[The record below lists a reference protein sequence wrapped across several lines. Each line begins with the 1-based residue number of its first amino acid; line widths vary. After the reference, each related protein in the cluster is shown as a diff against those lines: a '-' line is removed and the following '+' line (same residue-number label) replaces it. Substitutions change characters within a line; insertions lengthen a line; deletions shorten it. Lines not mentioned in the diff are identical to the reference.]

1 VSLPEGPDVGGRA
14 SPGGLVLRIE
24 NLSKHFGGARA
35 LDGVSFG
42 VGPREVHG
50 LLGQNGSGKSTLI
63 KVLAGFHEPDP
74 GARLWVGGTEVALPI
89 PPGGF
94 RALGISFVHQHLG
107 LIPSLTVLENLLIG
121 DLATEDR
128 WRIGWKAEARRTRDL
143 FVRYGLAIDPSEPV
157 SRLSPVERALLA
169 IVRAFDQLRE
179 VRMAAGSQGFL
190 VLDEPTPFLPAADIR
205 ELFRLVREI
214 VRDGASVI
222 FVSHDIDEVLEIT
235 DRATVLRDG
244 RIAGRFETRSVTKDD
259 IVRMIVGRRVELKR
273 APSAARG
280 RSGDARVRVR
290 GLDGGSVEGL
300 SLDVTAG
307 EIIGLTGLIGS
318 GYDEVVYLLYGA
330 TRATAGVLEIEG
342 ERHELAPMSPTAAI
356 GAGCVLVPG
365 DRQNAGA
372 VGTLSVLDNVSLPV
386 LETVV
391 NRWLIRGSRLA
402 ANATVL
408 AERFDVRPR
417 DPALPIDALSGGNQ
431 QKVVLAKWL
440 QLKPRLILLDEP
452 TQGVDIGAREQVF
465 EAARQAARD
474 GACVLC
480 ASSDFEQLEAICD
493 RVVIFSRGRAVSELA
508 GDDITK
514 SAIAEHCYKGADSAR
529 EETVP

>member
-1 VSLPEGPDVGGRA
+1 VNLPECTAGGGRSLPEVP
-14 SPGGLVLRIE
+14 VLRLE
-24 NLSKHFGGARA
+24 NLSKHFGGTRA
-35 LDGVSFG
+35 LDDVSFC
-42 VGPREVHG
+42 VGSREVHG

-74 GARLWVGGTEVALPI
+74 GARLWIGGAEVMLPI

-121 DLATEDR
+121 ELAVEDR
-128 WRIGWKAEARRTRDL
+128 WRIGWRVEARRAQAL
-143 FVRYGLAIDPSEPV
+143 FARYGLAIDSSDPV

-169 IVRAFDQLRE
+169 IVRAFDQLRQA
-179 VRMAAGSQGFL
+179 RLAAGSQGLL
-190 VLDEPTPFLPAADIR
+190 VLDEPTPFLPAADVR

-214 VRDGASVI
+214 VRDGASVV

-235 DRATVLRDG
+235 DCATVLRDG
-244 RIAGRFETRSVTKDD
+244 RVAGIFETRSSTKDD
-259 IVRMIVGRRVELKR
+259 VVRMIVGRRVELRR
-273 APSAARG
+273 AALTAGG
-280 RSGDARVRVR
+280 RNGHARVRVQ

-300 SLDVTAG
+300 SLDGGAG
-307 EIIGLTGLIGS
+307 EVIGLTGLLGS

-330 TRATAGVLEIEG
+330 TQAIAGVLEVG
-342 ERHELAPMSPTAAI
+342 GKRHQLSSMSPTHALA
-356 GAGCVLVPG
+356 AGCVLVPG
-365 DRQNAGA
+365 DRQNAGV

-386 LETVV
+386 LEIVTNGWSV
-391 NRWLIRGSRLA
+391 RDSRLA
-402 ANATVL
+402 DNAAML
-408 AERFDVRPR
+408 AECFDVRPT

-465 EAARQAARD
+465 GAIRQAARE

-493 RVVIFSRGRAVSELA
+493 RVVIFSRGCAVSELA
-508 GDDITK
+508 GDEITK
-514 SAIAEHCYKGADSAR
+514 SAIAERCYEGVSNAPR
-529 EETVP
+529 ETVQ